1 MCLDQCDVKQCV
13 TALSRSFIHT
23 ACRYQQLRSRSVNF
37 EQRDVRK
44 IGYFRG
50 FSSFLFYFWIHICQ
64 GRNHGIDIGG
74 VQMWALPQIIVLS
87 LVADQIV
94 KTNRPVHQRMNR
106 GLSMEWEV
114 RELLGLWLQRLF
126 SLFSGYNASYLAV
139 ILSHLNVILFHIY
152 SKISAV
158 FLTMALLFRCLL
170 AYRLKKRRMS
180 ACSSCFF
187 LLAPTFILFKHQWQS
202 DWAVFSNDAASR
214 RLRAQPSVQSRGVV
228 TPFCF
233 PCFF

>member
-1 MCLDQCDVKQCV
+1 MNSDSWFGVVTSCRFRKVLNQHKTAVK
-13 TALSRSFIHT
+13 LYRSLKWKYT
-23 ACRYQQLRSRSVNF
+23 NRNWCRN
-37 EQRDVRK
+37 
-44 IGYFRG
+44 YF
-50 FSSFLFYFWIHICQ
+50 HQ

-74 VQMWALPQIIVLS
+74 VQMWALPQIFFLR

-114 RELLGLWLQRLF
+114 RELLGLWLQQLF
-126 SLFSGYNASYLAV
+126 SLFSGYNANVSYLAV

-187 LLAPTFILFKHQWQS
+187 LLAPTFISFKHQWQS

-233 PCFF
+233 PCFS

>member
-1 MCLDQCDVKQCV
+1 MVCRVRADVLCMRL
-13 TALSRSFIHT
+13 T
-23 ACRYQQLRSRSVNF
+23 
-37 EQRDVRK
+37 
-44 IGYFRG
+44 
-50 FSSFLFYFWIHICQ
+50 Q
-64 GRNHGIDIGG
+64 GRNHGIDIGR
-74 VQMWALPQIIVLS
+74 VQMWALPQIFFLR

-114 RELLGLWLQRLF
+114 RELLGLWLQQLF

-187 LLAPTFILFKHQWQS
+187 LLAPTFISFKHQWQS

-214 RLRAQPSVQSRGVV
+214 RLRAQPSVQSRGGGHTVL
-228 TPFCF
+228 F
-233 PCFF
+233 PLFFLNWK

>member
-1 MCLDQCDVKQCV
+1 
-13 TALSRSFIHT
+13 
-23 ACRYQQLRSRSVNF
+23 
-37 EQRDVRK
+37 
-44 IGYFRG
+44 
-50 FSSFLFYFWIHICQ
+50 
-64 GRNHGIDIGG
+64 
-74 VQMWALPQIIVLS
+74 MWALPQIFFLR

-114 RELLGLWLQRLF
+114 RELLGLWLQQLF
-126 SLFSGYNASYLAV
+126 SLFSGYHASYLAV

-187 LLAPTFILFKHQWQS
+187 LLAPNVTFISFKHQWQS
-202 DWAVFSNDAASR
+202 DWAVFFKRCREPAFTGSTKCTIEGGWSHRFVSLVFSKLKVNR
-214 RLRAQPSVQSRGVV
+214 K
-228 TPFCF
+228 
-233 PCFF
+233 

>member
-1 MCLDQCDVKQCV
+1 MLAHNLVGFWLPK
-13 TALSRSFIHT
+13 LSRRPIFHQHCMLNPLIVFI
-23 ACRYQQLRSRSVNF
+23 
-37 EQRDVRK
+37 RK
-44 IGYFRG
+44 LY
-50 FSSFLFYFWIHICQ
+50 Q

-74 VQMWALPQIIVLS
+74 VQMWALPQIFFLR

-114 RELLGLWLQRLF
+114 RELLGLWLQQLF

-158 FLTMALLFRCLL
+158 FLTMALLFTCLPSEKK
-170 AYRLKKRRMS
+170 ANVRLFVLLLS
-180 ACSSCFF
+180 FSSY
-187 LLAPTFILFKHQWQS
+187 LHFI
-202 DWAVFSNDAASR
+202 
-214 RLRAQPSVQSRGVV
+214 
-228 TPFCF
+228 
-233 PCFF
+233 

>member
-1 MCLDQCDVKQCV
+1 MEYLTGAVMLK
-13 TALSRSFIHT
+13 TWS
-23 ACRYQQLRSRSVNF
+23 
-37 EQRDVRK
+37 
-44 IGYFRG
+44 FRG
-50 FSSFLFYFWIHICQ
+50 IVHRKMKMYSSSSHPRCRWVCFFIGIDFTSLVHLCILCSQ

-74 VQMWALPQIIVLS
+74 VQMWALPQIFFLR

-114 RELLGLWLQRLF
+114 RELLGLWLQQLF

-170 AYRLKKRRMS
+170 AYRLKKGECPPVRPAS
-180 ACSSCFF
+180 FF
-187 LLAPTFILFKHQWQS
+187 
-202 DWAVFSNDAASR
+202 
-214 RLRAQPSVQSRGVV
+214 
-228 TPFCF
+228 
-233 PCFF
+233 

>member
-1 MCLDQCDVKQCV
+1 M
-13 TALSRSFIHT
+13 TWHT
-23 ACRYQQLRSRSVNF
+23 TKYG
-37 EQRDVRK
+37 D
-44 IGYFRG
+44 
-50 FSSFLFYFWIHICQ
+50 Q

-74 VQMWALPQIIVLS
+74 VQMWALPQIFFLR

-114 RELLGLWLQRLF
+114 RELLGLWLQQLF

-187 LLAPTFILFKHQWQS
+187 LLAPTFISFKHQWQS

-214 RLRAQPSVQSRGVV
+214 RLRAQPSVQSRGGGHTVL
-228 TPFCF
+228 F
-233 PCFF
+233 PLFFLNWK